1 MWLWHTKISPVLTF
15 CHFQEALASNIS
27 CLESCN
33 SLPKSLHTP
42 VLHPI
47 ISRYW
52 SQTDLIPIGLYHLSP
67 QSLLALQMK
76 INLYYMTWKISRSQ
90 ASTLQDP
97 LKPSFC
103 SSMTLVS
110 FPFFRI
116 TSPSP
121 T

>member
-27 CLESCN
+27 HLESCN

-52 SQTDLIPIGLYHLSP
+52 SQMDLIPIGLYHLSP

-90 ASTLQDP
+90 VSTLQDP

-116 TSPSP
+116 ISPSP